1 MYIWESPERKGIK
14 LTIYW
19 ENTNSGI
26 VLKMKT
32 FLGTNINSAQ
42 QCVQICVQKLKIIEC
57 KKGEQLEIIQTGGN

>member
-1 MYIWESPERKGIK
+1 MNMWFKNHKRRLYILESPERKGIK

-32 FLGTNINSAQ
+32 FLGTNINSDQ
-42 QCVQICVQKLKIIEC
+42 QCVHICVQKLKII
-57 KKGEQLEIIQTGGN
+57 KSAR